1 MNKHFKNIN
10 IKIMKEILKFKNLLF
25 LSIFILLSSCGQ
37 TIDFDDDKEYIEDK
51 NKVFWFKGDPYTGK
65 LVKYY
70 DKEKT
75 QLQIEVFF
83 KDGKRNGLTTENFEN
98 GFLKYKINYKD
109 DERDGLFEYYYDN
122 GQLREKT
129 TYKDGSIIDSREK
142 YTRNGQIR
150 KPKLEVAPSLD
161 N

>member
-1 MNKHFKNIN
+1 
-10 IKIMKEILKFKNLLF
+10 MKKFKNLLF

-51 NKVFWFKGDPYTGK
+51 NKIISYKGEPYTGK

>member
-1 MNKHFKNIN
+1 
-10 IKIMKEILKFKNLLF
+10 MKEILKFKNLLF

-83 KDGKRNGLTTENFEN
+83 KDGKRNGLTTEYF
-98 GFLKYKINYKD
+98 
-109 DERDGLFEYYYDN
+109 
-122 GQLREKT
+122 
-129 TYKDGSIIDSREK
+129 
-142 YTRNGQIR
+142 
-150 KPKLEVAPSLD
+150 
-161 N
+161 

>member
-1 MNKHFKNIN
+1 
-10 IKIMKEILKFKNLLF
+10 MKEILKIKNLLF

-51 NKVFWFKGDPYTGK
+51 NKIISYKGEPYTGK
-65 LVKYY
+65 MVKYY
-70 DKEKT
+70 DKKKT

-83 KDGKRNGLTTENFEN
+83 KDGKRNGLTTQNFEN

-129 TYKDGSIIDSREK
+129 TYKDGSIIDSIEK
-142 YTRNGQIR
+142 YTRDGQIR
-150 KPKLEVAPSLD
+150 KLKLEVPSQ
-161 N
+161 NN